1 MANNISAKVLQKL
14 LLKGGTKLNPALAVA
29 GLGIDSAKVAS
40 REIFGF
46 DFVNLGLKLLVYFT
60 VALILAK
67 VMEAIVFARGSFVLI
82 ANLLG
87 FSIPKEEQL
96 PQTLKDLFNGG
107 IKGFKFWDLVKV
119 IAILLVITEMIMY
132 VNQNRRMGS
141 NPSPMT
147 LGVFTLIIVS
157 LGITTVPELVKRLKN
172 ADFSNPQDLV

>member
-1 MANNISAKVLQKL
+1 MASNISAKVLQKL

-29 GLGIDSAKVAS
+29 GLTVDSAKFAS
-40 REIFGF
+40 KEIFGF

-60 VALILAK
+60 VALIFAK
-67 VMEAIVFARGSFVLI
+67 VMEAIIFARGSFILI
-82 ANLLG
+82 ANLFG
-87 FSIPKEEQL
+87 FNIPTEDQL

-107 IKGFKFWDLVKV
+107 IKGFKFWDVVKIV
-119 IAILLVITEMIMY
+119 ALLLVITEMVMY
-132 VNQNRRMGS
+132 INQNRRMGS

-157 LGITTVPELVKRLKN
+157 LGITTVPELVKRIKS

>member
-1 MANNISAKVLQKL
+1 MVNKISAKVLQKL

-29 GLGIDSAKVAS
+29 GLSVDSAKFAS
-40 REIFGF
+40 KEIFGF

-60 VALILAK
+60 VALIFAK

-87 FSIPKEEQL
+87 FSIPTEDKL
-96 PQTLKDLFNGG
+96 PQSIKDLFNGG
-107 IKGFKFWDLVKV
+107 IKGFKFWDIVKI
-119 IAILLVITEMIMY
+119 IALLLVITEMIMY
-132 VNQNRRMGS
+132 INQNRRAGS

-172 ADFSNPQDLV
+172 ADFTNVQDLV

>member
-1 MANNISAKVLQKL
+1 MASNISAKVLQKL

-29 GLGIDSAKVAS
+29 GIGIDTAKSAS

-60 VALILAK
+60 VALIFSK
-67 VMEAIVFARGSFVLI
+67 VMEAIIFARGSFVLI
-82 ANLLG
+82 ANLFG
-87 FSIPKEEQL
+87 FNIPKEEQL

-107 IKGFKFWDLVKV
+107 IHGFKFWDIVKIV
-119 IAILLVITEMIMY
+119 ALLLVITEMIMY
-132 VNQNRRMGS
+132 INQNRRVGS

-157 LGITTVPELVKRLKN
+157 LGITTVPEIVKRIKGTDFNLESLK
-172 ADFSNPQDLV
+172 

>member
-1 MANNISAKVLQKL
+1 M
-14 LLKGGTKLNPALAVA
+14 
-29 GLGIDSAKVAS
+29 
-40 REIFGF
+40 
-46 DFVNLGLKLLVYFT
+46 YFT
-60 VALILAK
+60 GALIFAK
-67 VMEAIVFARGSFVLI
+67 VMEAIVFARGSFVLL

-107 IKGFKFWDLVKV
+107 IKGFKFWDVVKIV
-119 IAILLVITEMIMY
+119 ALLLVITEMMMY
-132 VNQNRRMGS
+132 INQNRKVGS

-157 LGITTVPELVKRLKN
+157 LGATTVPELVKRIKS